1 MRQTHRDWTER
12 HIRELVRQEMKG
24 LSGGNGFNI
33 FSLPNCEIY
42 PYYDVKIDSTGISS
56 FEDLLDTNGF
66 RIDNFRIINIKVT
79 NETHGRGS
87 ITFNFS
93 KLLKYTGFHHYSYA
107 PISAFDYDGQHVVGW
122 TLNGSADSDFYP
134 FDYPFEFTYEN
145 HTELYRNPEEPFNP
159 VFSLYRPGTKI
170 CEYYLRRVRNES
182 ANTHSPIIEE
192 HNYKLKT
199 ISFEVPLVTEEEIE
213 EQNKDLPSWYERDF
227 LIRFELPCE
236 TFGYSNLRPI
246 VYENRKAN
254 FQIGIKGSIYL
265 TLFVADT
272 ENTDSELGINYT
284 SWDKFD
290 WLASHFGLRERL
302 YVEGSLKFYNQVG

>member
-24 LSGGNGFNI
+24 ISGNGLNI
-33 FSLPNCEIY
+33 FSLPNCAISPDY
-42 PYYDVKIDSTGISS
+42 SYKIDPTGLIG
-56 FEDLLDTNGF
+56 GF
-66 RIDNFRIINIKVT
+66 YGEMSLSDFKIDNFKIINIKVT
-79 NETHGRGS
+79 DETHGRGS

-93 KLLKYTGFHHYSYA
+93 KLLDYNGLPATDNDT
-107 PISAFDYDGQHVVGW
+107 PIGACDYNGQHVVGW
-122 TLNGSADSDFYP
+122 TLHGSSDFYP
-134 FDYPFEFTYEN
+134 FDEPFEFTYEN
-145 HTELYRNPEEPFNP
+145 QTELYRNPEEPFDP

-182 ANTHSPIIEE
+182 ENAFSPIIEE

-213 EQNKDLPSWYERDF
+213 EQNKDLSFDERRSF
-227 LIRFELPCE
+227 LIRYELPCE
-236 TFGYSNLRPI
+236 IYGYTDLKPF
-246 VYENRKAN
+246 EKRKAY
-254 FQIGIKGSIYL
+254 FQIGINESIYL

-284 SWDKFD
+284 SWDNFKWRNWD
-290 WLASHFGLRERL
+290 FGLHERL
-302 YVEGSLKFYNQVG
+302 YVEGSLKFYNPVG